1 MQNDVP
7 DSGNLAGNL
16 ATRAVERALEARR
29 TAYAEEVQRLLA
41 ASFSLIRE
49 SGDLEPRVSAIVKT
63 AGLSNQAFYRHFRSK
78 DELMLATLDEGVGRL
93 AGYLRHRMETEADP
107 VARVRAWIGGVLE
120 QALHS
125 DAAEATRPF
134 AGARARLAQRF
145 PAEVEASER
154 RLTALLAAAL
164 RDAAAAGALRS
175 DPEHDAETIY
185 TLAMGWV
192 QRRLAQPEPAS
203 RAEAEHV
210 VEFALRG
217 LGAGA

>member
-7 DSGNLAGNL
+7 TRSRPEGL

-29 TAYAEEVQRLLA
+29 ATYEDEVQRLLT
-41 ASFSLIRE
+41 ASFSLIQQ
-49 SGDLEPRVSAIVKT
+49 SGDLEPPVGAIVKA

-78 DELMLATLDEGVGRL
+78 DELLLATLDEGVGRL
-93 AGYLRHRMETEADP
+93 ADYLGHRMESAEDP

-120 QALHS
+120 QALQ
-125 DAAEATRPF
+125 DTAAEATRPF

-154 RLTALLAAAL
+154 RLTALLADAL
-164 RDAAAAGALRS
+164 RDAAAAGVLRS

-192 QRRLAQPEPAS
+192 QRRLAHPEPAS

-210 VEFALRG
+210 IAFALRG
-217 LGAGA
+217 LGAP